1 MAIFSSLS
9 KHHHTGL
16 LILRIGIGIMM
27 ILHGY
32 PKLLGGTAKW
42 AALGKN
48 MAVFGMHDFPTFWGF
63 MAAFGETIGG
73 LLFLVGFLFR
83 PAVFLLLMTM
93 LVASMHHLKSGDG
106 VMGASHAI
114 ELGVLFL
121 AMFII
126 GPGKYS
132 IDKN

>member
-16 LILRIGIGIMM
+16 LILRIGIGVMM

-32 PKLLGGTAKW
+32 PKLLGGTEKW
-42 AALGKN
+42 AGLGKS
-48 MAVFGMHDFPTFWGF
+48 MSVFGMHDFPTFWGF
-63 MAAFGETIGG
+63 MAAFAETIGG

-83 PAVFLLLMTM
+83 PAVFMLLITM
-93 LVASMHHLKSGDG
+93 IVATMRHIKGGDG
-106 VMGASHAI
+106 IMGASHAI
-114 ELGVLFL
+114 ELAILFL
-121 AMFII
+121 SMFII